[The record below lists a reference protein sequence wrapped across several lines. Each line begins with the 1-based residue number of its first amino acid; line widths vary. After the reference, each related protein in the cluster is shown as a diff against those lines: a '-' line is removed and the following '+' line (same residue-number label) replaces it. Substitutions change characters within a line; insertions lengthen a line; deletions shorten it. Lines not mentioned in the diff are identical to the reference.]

1 MASRYFPKTVPLSL
15 PAQIARMRDLY
26 PALCRVSWER
36 GLLQWEGSLQP
47 MDASHEY
54 RIKITYRLRR
64 APRVRVLTPEL
75 KVNSKGEAIPH
86 RYRDGNLCLYYP
98 GYGEWNS
105 AMAIAETIVPW
116 TSLWLYHYEIWHAI
130 GDWLGGGID
139 HAGPKVAAT

>member
-86 RYRDGNLCLYYP
+86 RYRDGNLCLYIP
-98 GYGEWNS
+98 DMENGTPRWQLLRPLFRGLHFGSIITRSGMPSVIGSVGE
-105 AMAIAETIVPW
+105 
-116 TSLWLYHYEIWHAI
+116 
-130 GDWLGGGID
+130 
-139 HAGPKVAAT
+139 